1 MSEDY
6 HNTQTPKSQSLYK
19 GITNKGV
26 FNVRIKSYMYKAYLI
41 IYMLLKSNQITA
53 TQVKQMKQQHTQPA
67 EININHIT
75 RISINKNTHERK
87 EKR

>member
-1 MSEDY
+1 
-6 HNTQTPKSQSLYK
+6 
-19 GITNKGV
+19 
-26 FNVRIKSYMYKAYLI
+26 MYKAYLI
-41 IYMLLKSNQITA
+41 INMLLKSNEITA
-53 TQVKQMKQQHTQPA
+53 TQVKQMNQQHTQPA